1 MLAAAYISVQ
11 ESSLEQQASQ
21 QASSS
26 WQCCSLQA
34 AYRAALLQYGHTP
47 ADLQQVISTYAA
59 AVLRVSQG
67 LGSRAGHLLQQCAF
81 SAAEQVHN
89 QLASLQRDQQL
100 LAVAK
105 EALAYAAAPAA
116 CLVEHAAAQQTAAQ
130 HQAPNRV
137 QDPVQQ
143 QLQEHAG
150 LSWKQTLQ
158 QMITSGFAEDGN
170 EWPVLLATSS
180 SCFSGAGQ
188 ASS

>member
-1 MLAAAYISVQ
+1 VQ
-11 ESSLEQQASQ
+11 ESSEKQQASQ

-47 ADLQQVISTYAA
+47 ANLQQTISIYAA

-67 LGSRAGHLLQQCAF
+67 LGSTAGHLLQRCAF

-89 QLASLQRDQQL
+89 QFASLQRDQQL

-105 EALAYAAAPAA
+105 EALASATVPVEPA
-116 CLVEHAAAQQTAAQ
+116 AAQ
-130 HQAPNRV
+130 HQGMLELPQHTV

-150 LSWKQTLQ
+150 LSWKHTLQ
-158 QMITSGFAEDGN
+158 QIQTCGFEEDGS
-170 EWPVLLATSS
+170 EWPALLATSS
-180 SCFSGAGQ
+180 SCFSGIGQ
-188 ASS
+188 ASR